1 MAQFKYK
8 AKNQEGRILEGT
20 LEAENED
27 QARSVLRGRRFT
39 VLELGKASG
48 RGFFRRGPKVK
59 NSDIVIFSR
68 QLATMQAAGL
78 PLVQAIGIIAEQA
91 TSKGLKTVL
100 TQVREDV
107 SSGGN
112 FSEALAKHPSAFTSL
127 YVNMVKAGET
137 GGNLDVILE
146 RLSTYLEK
154 AQALK
159 SKIVGAM
166 MYPAVIIC
174 VMMGVLVFL
183 MVAVVP
189 TFKDVFKSF
198 NAELPIFTRILINI
212 SDTLQ
217 TKYIQLI
224 GAVGGCI
231 AGFTALKRTEYGSKL
246 IDTVSLKLPVFG
258 SLLRRMAV
266 ARFSRTL
273 GTLQRSGVPILDG
286 MDIVAKTAGNKVIE
300 NAIFKAR
307 ASIREGEG
315 ISGPLRAVGVFPP
328 MVIQMVNAGEETGK
342 LDEMLVRIADFYD
355 QEVDTAVESMMKL
368 IEPLTMVVLGVT
380 VALIVLGMYLPM
392 FQMGQM
398 AGNS

>member
-8 AKNQEGRILEGT
+8 AKNPEGRVLDGT

-27 QARSVLRGRRFT
+27 QARAVLRGRRFT
-39 VLELGKASG
+39 VLEVTKGG
-48 RGFFRRGPKVK
+48 GGGFFKKGIKVK
-59 NSDIVIFSR
+59 TGEIVIFSR
-68 QLATMQAAGL
+68 QLSTMVAAGL

-91 TSKGLKTVL
+91 GSKELRAVL
-100 TQVREDV
+100 TAVREDV

-137 GGNLDVILE
+137 GGNLDVILD

-154 AQALK
+154 AAVLK
-159 SKIVGAM
+159 GKIVGAM
-166 MYPAVIIC
+166 TYPAVIIC

-189 TFKDVFKSF
+189 TFKEVFKSF
-198 NAELPIFTRILINI
+198 NAALPAPTRLLVFI
-212 SDTLQ
+212 SDTLVE
-217 TKYIQLI
+217 KWPMIL
-224 GAVGGCI
+224 GAVGAMVG
-231 AGFTALKRTEYGSKL
+231 AMMAAKRTESGSKFF
-246 IDTVSLKLPVFG
+246 DAASLKFPVIG
-258 SLLRRMAV
+258 GLIQKMSV

-273 GTLQRSGVPILDG
+273 GTLQKSGVPILDG
-286 MDIVAKTAGNKVIE
+286 MDIVARTAGNKIIE

-315 ISGPLRAVGVFPP
+315 IAGPLRATGVFPS
-328 MVIQMVNAGEETGK
+328 MVIQMVAAGEETGK
-342 LDEMLVRIADFYD
+342 LDDMLVRIADFYD
-355 QEVDTAVESMMKL
+355 QEVDTSVEAMMKL
-368 IEPLTMVVLGVT
+368 IEPLTMVVLGIT

-398 AGNS
+398 AGG